1 MSRGPGRIER
11 AVRQLMT
18 DEPGGA
24 WTVEDIAEKVYPVT
38 RTTGVEKKHRVSV
51 VRALK
56 RITENDVD
64 WVLWQSRTRGGTIV
78 LVNLGNLQSYA
89 LGNLKADNTEDYRRK
104 DGRYVSATEN
114 DLKKQLE
121 SDGRK
126 HKWIQPG
133 PDGHWWRHVQMHIAR
148 RDGHPNEELEKEQ
161 ADYDQM
167 VAMTVKAIRAMM
179 G

>member
-64 WVLWQSRTRGGTIV
+64 WVLWRSITRGGTLV

-89 LGNLKADNTEDYRRK
+89 LGNLKADNFEDYRRK

-126 HKWIQPG
+126 HEYIEPG
-133 PDGHWWRHVQMHIAR
+133 GAWWRHVQIHIAR
-148 RDGHPNEELEKEQ
+148 RDGNPNEELEKEQ
-161 ADYDQM
+161 ADYDQ
-167 VAMTVKAIRAMM
+167 ARQAAIRALM